1 MLPVVATES
10 VVAGRIVT
18 YSWAMVA
25 VSVLLWPA
33 AGTTP
38 FYPVA
43 AALLGGWFLR
53 EAYGLRGRV
62 RQGVDARSIR
72 LFRASIH
79 YLSALFCC
87 VAADALLQLL
97 R

>member
-1 MLPVVATES
+1 VATEA
-10 VVAGRIVT
+10 VVADRIVG

-25 VSVLLWPA
+25 ASVLLWPA

-43 AALLGGWFLR
+43 ALGLGAWFLR
-53 EAYGLRGRV
+53 EAHGLR
-62 RQGVDARSIR
+62 ARTRAGLPGQSMR
-72 LFRASIH
+72 LFRAWIH

-87 VAADALLQLL
+87 VAIDALLQLL